1 MGGCDCKDCECCLT
15 GPCGSEKCG
24 CFGCSYYRIR
34 AIALIILCSMI
45 EMEAMS
51 YFWAPLGYAECGN
64 DSGDLAYTM
73 TAVVCS
79 PDKMSGGS
87 TGLSFYGW
95 WNDALRDGPAQ
106 VNSDFKDSGDAIKI
120 GGDFAGL
127 LLGLNGICGFLA
139 MMELLGFTLGSMCQ
153 GVTVT
158 ILGFLGF
165 LFGILGGGMVMGAP
179 MMEKDFVTGMCNS
192 CFPIAMAANRI
203 SADDGMAAGGAQAL
217 FWAGIMSIGVFSIG
231 INMACKAK
239 KEIAYV
245 NVAPDRNPGGGPKGD
260 EAGLASVT
268 AA

>member
-1 MGGCDCKDCECCLT
+1 
-15 GPCGSEKCG
+15 
-24 CFGCSYYRIR
+24 
-34 AIALIILCSMI
+34 MI

-73 TAVVCS
+73 TAMVCS
-79 PDKMSGGS
+79 PDKSSGS
-87 TGLSFYGW
+87 TSLSFYGW

-106 VNSDFKDSGDAIKI
+106 LNSDFKDSGDAIKL

-158 ILGFLGF
+158 TLGFLGF

-192 CFPIAMAANRI
+192 CFPIAAAANRI

-245 NVAPDRNPGGGPKGD
+245 NVAPDRNPGGGAKGD
-260 EAGLASVT
+260 EPIASVT